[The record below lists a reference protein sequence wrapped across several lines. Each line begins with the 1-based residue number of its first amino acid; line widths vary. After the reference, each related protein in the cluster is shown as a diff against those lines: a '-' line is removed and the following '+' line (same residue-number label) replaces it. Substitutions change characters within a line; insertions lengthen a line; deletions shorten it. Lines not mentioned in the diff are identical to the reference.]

1 MRTHPR
7 VCLSML
13 SQWNWTV
20 DEDLAYFD
28 REGVEVIGVSLAKM
42 QDGGGWQKYAPRI
55 VDGGYRVANLIGLGP
70 FRLSDRTAWPT
81 QRDRV
86 RDAFDAAEA
95 VNAECIVLT
104 TGPAGSLSW
113 EDAAEAAT
121 EAFGPLL
128 DDAAARGVSI
138 AFEHTNG
145 LRVDIGF
152 LHTLR
157 DAIDFARSLN
167 VGVCMEINACWAE
180 RGLADTIHKGID
192 AITIVQLSDYEI
204 GTKNTPN
211 RLVPGDGNIPMERIV
226 GQVLAAGYQGAFD
239 LELIGPRIDDE
250 GYETSSKRAVEYVG
264 DLLTSLGA

>member
-20 DEDLAYFD
+20 DEDLAYFE
-28 REGVEVIGVSLAKM
+28 REGVDVIGVSLAKM
-42 QDGGGWQKYAPRI
+42 QDGGGWQNYAPRI

-70 FRLSDRTAWPT
+70 FRLSDPSAWAA

-95 VNAECIVLT
+95 VDAECIVLT
-104 TGPAGSLSW
+104 TGPAGQLSW
-113 EDAAEAAT
+113 EDAADAAT
-121 EAFGPLL
+121 EAFAPLL
-128 DDAAARGVSI
+128 DDAAARGISI

-157 DAIDFARSLN
+157 DAIDFARSVG

-180 RGLADTIHKGID
+180 RGLAETITAGAD
-192 AITIVQLSDYEI
+192 LLRLVQVSDYAV
-204 GTKNTPN
+204 GTLSTPN
-211 RLVPGDGNIPMERIV
+211 RLVPGDGDVPLDRILAD
-226 GQVLAAGYQGAFD
+226 VLAAGYDGCFD
-239 LELIGPRIDDE
+239 LELIGPRIDEE
-250 GYETSSKRAVEYVG
+250 GYESASLRSIAN
-264 DLLTSLGA
+264 LTEMLGALGT